1 MTEILP
7 SSKTSNFPPPR
18 QNSLRKSRSSMHIQN
33 LNSIYTIIL
42 STTATASCI
51 QAKAIVVEH
60 HAASL
65 NGLVNLGNTCYLNAQ
80 LQCAYHIPLVRN
92 LILSSPLNDEDEVV
106 TDDTD
111 NEISVAL
118 QSLQQVFS
126 TISSDYNQP
135 GTTRALCNSLGIN
148 VWEQQD
154 SQEFWKLLLPQLE
167 LSPLTDLYQGCFEDY
182 IIAQDGSGR
191 ERRREE
197 LFLDLSLE
205 VDSGSVISSLTSMFT
220 ESELLKVS
228 EGNGWKPSD
237 DSSKVDAKKGSHL
250 SVHGLPSILHLHLK
264 RFQYDWSTDTMS
276 KIKKRFTFPDLLDL
290 SEVCTD
296 VSSVEDNLQSIYD
309 LQSII
314 IHRGEFGSGHYYSY
328 VRPNI
333 RTDEWF
339 RINDEIVTPVSYEEV
354 IADAFGGSPSK
365 NTKKRKK
372 RGLFSS
378 IFGDWSGEEEFG
390 WGGRTSCAYVLQY
403 MKRWDVD
410 RLYCTTQG

>member
-1 MTEILP
+1 MNNDNNDDVI
-7 SSKTSNFPPPR
+7 
-18 QNSLRKSRSSMHIQN
+18 
-33 LNSIYTIIL
+33 
-42 STTATASCI
+42 STDS
-51 QAKAIVVEH
+51 ED
-60 HAASL
+60 
-65 NGLVNLGNTCYLNAQ
+65 
-80 LQCAYHIPLVRN
+80 
-92 LILSSPLNDEDEVV
+92 DES
-106 TDDTD
+106 TDS
-111 NEISVAL
+111 EISVAL

-148 VWEQQD
+148 VWAQQD
-154 SQEFWKLLLPQLE
+154 SQEFWKLLLPQLD
-167 LSPLTDLYQGCFEDY
+167 LSPLMDLYQGFFEDY
-182 IIAQDGSGR
+182 IIAQDGSDR

-220 ESELLKVS
+220 ESELLKVE

-237 DSSKVDAKKGSHL
+237 DSEKVDAKKGSHL
-250 SVHGLPSILHLHLK
+250 SVHGLPSILQLHLK

-276 KIKKRFTFPDLLDL
+276 KIKSRFTFPDLLDL

-296 VSSVEDNLQSIYD
+296 VSTVEDNLQSIYD

-314 IHRGEFGSGHYYSY
+314 IHQGEFGSGHYYSY

-333 RTDEWF
+333 RTDEWY
-339 RINDEIVTPVSYEEV
+339 RINDEIVTPVSYEDV
-354 IADAFGGSPSK
+354 IADAFGGPSSCIQNR
-365 NTKKRKK
+365 NTKRRKR

-378 IFGDWSGEEEFG
+378 IFGDWSNEEEYG
-390 WGGRTSCAYVLQY
+390 WGGPTSCAYVLQY

-410 RLYCTTQG
+410 RLYCTAQG